1 MKNYLKQLIKEAKPL
16 SYEDRML
23 YKGVNYPIA
32 SIYIIESPKPNAIH
46 REVWVTEAS
55 SELGQRVVALIDLY
69 FEKYVGIIAFDVLND
84 TPYFNH
90 SLDQRNKSI
99 LERFNVTPVNL

>member
-1 MKNYLKQLIKEAKPL
+1 MRNYLRQLMLEAKPL
-16 SYEDRML
+16 SSEERML

-32 SIYIIESPKPNAIH
+32 SIYIIESPRPNAMH

-55 SELGQRVVALIDLY
+55 SKLGQRVIALIDSY
-69 FEKYVGIIAFDVLND
+69 YVKHVGVLSLDVLND
-84 TPYFNH
+84 NPYFNH